1 MATSAPPAPLP
12 PPTRPPEP
20 IPPPVEVLSPTPLP
34 VVVRLAAVALAL
46 GLLAVVV
53 GLVAGENGP
62 GLSGTLRLALVA
74 ASALLAG
81 GMLSLRP
88 DSALVWLLAAL
99 AAAANSFGFPD
110 HWDSGQMLMRVA
122 AVAGLV
128 GAGLMAVPRVYRRVA
143 VAGIVAFHFSSL
155 LVATTWPDSTPWIT
169 NQLGQRVYLPFMQ
182 FTYLRNAYHFYSPEP
197 GPASHLFALL
207 TYETDE
213 LDPATGKPKTI
224 SEWVTLPRRDS
235 QWKDPLGQ
243 TYYRRLSLTE
253 NAVRSSNDIGFASDE
268 RSQVKKRRD
277 DVAFSVRPGVKVI
290 PYPSPT
296 YEVEFRWY
304 APPQADVSRFLLPSF
319 TKHLAAEYTSPGFK
333 VVNVKL
339 YRAEHRIVTT
349 QFFVTQKLSPF
360 HPTLYRVYFLG
371 DYSAE
376 GQLADAQDPMLYWL
390 IPILPKSGKL
400 KLDEPSPDQFTD
412 YLTEHAGFEFPWSQ
426 LRP

>member
-1 MATSAPPAPLP
+1 MAISAPPP
-12 PPTRPPEP
+12 PQAPPEP
-20 IPPPVEVLSPTPLP
+20 IPPPVEVLPPAALP
-34 VVVRLAAVALAL
+34 VVIRLSIAALASA
-46 GLLAVVV
+46 LLAVVV

-62 GLSGTLRLALVA
+62 GPSGTLRLLLVSA
-74 ASALLAG
+74 AALLAG

-88 DSALVWLLAAL
+88 DAALVWLLAAL
-99 AAAANSFGFPD
+99 TAAANSFGFPD
-110 HWDSGQMLMRVA
+110 HWDSGQMLMRVVA
-122 AVAGLV
+122 GAGLV
-128 GAGLMAVPRVYRRVA
+128 GAALMAVPRVYRRVA
-143 VAGIVAFHFSSL
+143 VVGFVALHFSSL

-169 NQLGQRVYLPFMQ
+169 NQLGQRIYLPFMQ

-213 LDPATGKPKTI
+213 LDPATGKPRTL
-224 SEWVTLPRRDS
+224 SEWVTLPRRDT
-235 QWKDPLGQ
+235 QWKDPLGL

-253 NAVRSSNDIGFASDE
+253 NAVRSGSDLGSNSDE
-268 RSQVKKRRD
+268 RQQVRKRREE
-277 DVAFSVRPGVKVI
+277 VALGLLPGVKKI
-290 PYPSPT
+290 PQASPT

-319 TKHLAAEYTSPGFK
+319 THHLAAEYSTPGFK

-349 QFFVTQKLSPF
+349 QYFVTQKLSPF

-371 DYSAE
+371 DYTAA
-376 GQLADAQDPMLYWL
+376 GKLVDPQDPMLYWL
-390 IPILPKSGKL
+390 IPIVPKAGKL

-412 YLTEHAGFEFPWSQ
+412 WLTEHAGFEFPWSQ

>member
-1 MATSAPPAPLP
+1 MATSAPPAPAKL
-12 PPTRPPEP
+12 PPEP
-20 IPPPVEVLSPTPLP
+20 IPPPVEVLPPAPLP
-34 VVVRLAAVALAL
+34 AVVRLAAAAFGL

-62 GLSGTLRLALVA
+62 GPSGTVRLALVS

-81 GMLSLRP
+81 GVLSLRP
-88 DSALVWLLAAL
+88 DAALVWLLAAL
-99 AAAANSFGFPD
+99 TAAANSFGFPD

-122 AVAGLV
+122 AAAALAG
-128 GAGLMAVPRVYRRVA
+128 AALMAVPRAYRRVA
-143 VAGIVAFHFSSL
+143 VVGFVAFHFSSL
-155 LVATTWPDSTPWIT
+155 VVATTWPDSTPWIT
-169 NQLGQRVYLPFMQ
+169 NQLGQRFYLPFMQ

-213 LDPATGKPKTI
+213 LDAATGKPKTL
-224 SEWVTLPRRDS
+224 SEWVTLPRRDT

-253 NAVRSSNDIGFASDE
+253 NAVRSASEIGYNSEE
-268 RSQVKKRRD
+268 RRQAKLRRD
-277 DVAFSVRPGVKVI
+277 DVAYSMKPGVKKI

-304 APPQADVSRFLLPSF
+304 APPQADVSRYLLPSF
-319 TKHLAAEYTSPGFK
+319 TRHLAAEYTAPGYK

-349 QFFVTQKLSPF
+349 QYFVTQKLSPF

-371 DYSAE
+371 DYGAD
-376 GQLADAQDPMLYWL
+376 GQLVDPQDPMLYWL
-390 IPILPKSGKL
+390 IPIMPKAGKL

-412 YLTEHAGFEFPWSQ
+412 LLTEHAGFEFPWSQ